1 MSVDE
6 FNHLIQFVEDM
17 PYVPNNDLAQISKR
31 LTDCVAD
38 RNWRGLC
45 EETDYWREK
54 ALYYKHR
61 YELAEFEAIR
71 TLLLDT
77 WCAIEPDQ
85 LGLNI
90 LSDDYCFL
98 CIVKEDLSCLNV

>member
-1 MSVDE
+1 MW
-6 FNHLIQFVEDM
+6 LIEIGEV
-17 PYVPNNDLAQISKR
+17 YVKKR
-31 LTDCVAD
+31 TT
-38 RNWRGLC
+38 GG
-45 EETDYWREK
+45 EK